1 MSNQTLPELGSEV
14 MQDIYRCAIQRY
26 PNEACG
32 FLVRTQGEKYRFME
46 AMNVSE
52 TPREDFVMRA
62 SDIIAAEDAGEVIAI
77 WHSHVERSAEAS
89 DPDRSGCEAT
99 ELPWMILAI
108 RKNVESDMPFHFS
121 EMNVIYPCGFEM
133 PYLGRPYVFGVF
145 DCWMLCR
152 DYLKREFDVELN
164 ANAHLHIPSWYTGDN
179 DILDQNYRNEGLVR
193 MAPGTE
199 PPARRHLLHP
209 VRENARSLR
218 GIHRRRHDHAS
229 PDRPSQLSGLLRW
242 DVSEAHD
249 ASPASQGFTQG
260 RRDVS
265 ELVHVQLGGAMAKN
279 FGRHW
284 KLKVRNTKQAIDL
297 IEANR
302 PGFKA
307 WIKRNRNHFDKYH
320 IQVTNKQGHK
330 WSMDDTEYQM
340 MGESE
345 NIAKIRITP
354 VPRGSGGKAFGWFQ
368 TFVGAAMIAVG
379 ALASGLTFGAS
390 SALVMGGM
398 SLMMGGVSML
408 ISPQASNASVR
419 QADNT
424 DSFYFDGPQNT
435 SNQGNP
441 VQLNYGEEI
450 LVGSQI
456 VSSSITIDQL

>member
-1 MSNQTLPELGSEV
+1 M
-14 MQDIYRCAIQRY
+14 
-26 PNEACG
+26 
-32 FLVRTQGEKYRFME
+32 
-46 AMNVSE
+46 
-52 TPREDFVMRA
+52 
-62 SDIIAAEDAGEVIAI
+62 
-77 WHSHVERSAEAS
+77 
-89 DPDRSGCEAT
+89 
-99 ELPWMILAI
+99 
-108 RKNVESDMPFHFS
+108 
-121 EMNVIYPCGFEM
+121 
-133 PYLGRPYVFGVF
+133 
-145 DCWMLCR
+145 
-152 DYLKREFDVELN
+152 
-164 ANAHLHIPSWYTGDN
+164 
-179 DILDQNYRNEGLVR
+179 
-193 MAPGTE
+193 
-199 PPARRHLLHP
+199 
-209 VRENARSLR
+209 
-218 GIHRRRHDHAS
+218 
-229 PDRPSQLSGLLRW
+229 
-242 DVSEAHD
+242 
-249 ASPASQGFTQG
+249 
-260 RRDVS
+260 S

-284 KLKVRNTKQAIDL
+284 KLKLRNTKQAIDL